1 MKGGNIMADDK
12 ILKPKSFR
20 IDDETANKFKEISSN
35 IGGNQ
40 QETLAKL
47 IEAWEF
53 QSGKAILTEK
63 KADIEQFE
71 RYVTA
76 LTRMFMGSLEDNQNI
91 TETVRTEFEALLKSK
106 DTTIQDLQSQL
117 AVSKQLK
124 EEATTKAKTYA
135 DENMLLS
142 EHIESLQ
149 KEYKA
154 KLDDMQSMLTD
165 KERLNTA
172 LTDSYS
178 DLKAKVDVMAA
189 EHEEVV
195 TLRKSITDITAER
208 DSLKQSIVEAE
219 KSLNRVTTEHE
230 KAIADM
236 RQHEIDS
243 VDRVKAEMQ
252 IAQDK
257 VVLEVEKKYQEQI
270 QNLKEQKQAEVDKYQ
285 QKYFDLLEKMRNQEP
300 IE

>member
-1 MKGGNIMADDK
+1 MADDK

-20 IDDETANKFKEISSN
+20 IDDETADKFKEISSS

-71 RYVTA
+71 KYVTA

-91 TETVRTEFEALLKSK
+91 TETVRTEFEALLQSK

-117 AVSKQLK
+117 TVSKQLK

-135 DENMLLS
+135 DENSRLN
-142 EHIESLQ
+142 EYIESLQ
-149 KEYKA
+149 KEYNS

-165 KERLNTA
+165 KESLNRA
-172 LTDSYS
+172 LTDSCN

-189 EHEEVV
+189 EHEEVA
-195 TLRKSITDITAER
+195 TLRKNIADITVER
-208 DSLKQSIVEAE
+208 DSLKQSIAEAE
-219 KSLNRVTTEHE
+219 KSLNRANIEHE

-236 RQHEIDS
+236 QQHENDS
-243 VDRVKAEMQ
+243 IDRVKAEMQ

-257 VVLEVEKKYQEQI
+257 AVLEVERKYQEQI
-270 QNLKEQKQAEVDKYQ
+270 QSLKEQKQAEVDKYQ

-300 IE
+300 AD